1 MKTKSR
7 TACFVPLGRG
17 AARECP
23 CAFPI
28 RAYHHTA
35 SPRPP
40 ATAGVIPHAS
50 QRRRVVCLVCGQN
63 HWLPPLPAAW
73 HRGR

>member
-1 MKTKSR
+1 MKTRSR
-7 TACFVPLGRG
+7 TARSVPLGCG
-17 AARECP
+17 AARECRVH
-23 CAFPI
+23 FLI

-40 ATAGVIPHAS
+40 AAGVIPRAS

-63 HWLPPLPAAW
+63 RWLPPLPAAW